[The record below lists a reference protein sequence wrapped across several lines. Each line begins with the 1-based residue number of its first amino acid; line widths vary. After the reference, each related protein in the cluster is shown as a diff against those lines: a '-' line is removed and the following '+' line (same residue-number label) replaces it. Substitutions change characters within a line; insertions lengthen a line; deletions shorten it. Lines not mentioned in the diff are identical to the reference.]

1 MRIMLANQYLQPVA
15 DLLTGM
21 PLRAAQS
28 RARSKLLT
36 LVRDALGRFGEDEYA
51 LVAEY
56 AARDDNGAPLL
67 DSDGTFRLANPSQA
81 GEFMTA
87 RTRLLESL
95 AEVSGP
101 TYDTHLADLHTLLD
115 GYEGELS
122 GQAAEAY
129 DVLYDAI
136 TTAGGKDE
144 S

>member
-1 MRIMLANQYLQPVA
+1 MRITLANQQLQPVA
-15 DLLTGM
+15 DLLASM
-21 PLRAAQS
+21 PLKATQS

-56 AARDDNGAPLL
+56 AARDDHGNPVL
-67 DSDGTFRLANPSQA
+67 DAEGTFRLANPAQA
-81 GEFMTA
+81 AEFMAA

-101 TYDTHLADLHTLLD
+101 TYDTHLADLKAMLD
-115 GYEGELS
+115 GYDGELS
-122 GQAAEAY
+122 GETAEAY

-136 TTAGGKDE
+136 TAGGKE
-144 S
+144 QQ

>member
-1 MRIMLANQYLQPVA
+1 MRITVANQQLQPVA
-15 DLLTGM
+15 DLLASM
-21 PLRAAQS
+21 PLKATQS

-56 AARDDNGAPLL
+56 AARDDHGNPVL
-67 DSDGTFRLANPSQA
+67 DADGTFRLANPAQA
-81 GEFMTA
+81 TEFMTA

-101 TYDTHLADLHTLLD
+101 TYDTHLADLKALLD
-115 GYEGELS
+115 SYDGELS
-122 GQAAEAY
+122 GQTAEAY

-136 TTAGGKDE
+136 TAGEKE
-144 S
+144 RQ

>member
-15 DLLTGM
+15 ELLTEM
-21 PLRAAQS
+21 PLKASQS

-36 LVRDALGRFGEDEYA
+36 LVTQALARFGEDEYA

-56 AARDDNGAPLL
+56 AARDDQGNPVL
-67 DSDGTFRLANPSQA
+67 DADGTFRLADPEQA

-101 TYDTHLADLHTLLD
+101 TYDTHLADLKAMLD
-115 GYEGELS
+115 GYDGELF
-122 GQAAEAY
+122 GQTAEAY

-136 TTAGGKDE
+136 TVTNQKDGQ
-144 S
+144 

>member
-36 LVRDALGRFGEDEYA
+36 LVKQALARFGEDEYE

-67 DSDGTFRLANPSQA
+67 DSDGTFRLANPAQA

-115 GYEGELS
+115 SYEGELS

>member
-1 MRIMLANQYLQPVA
+1 MRITLANQQLQPVA
-15 DLLTGM
+15 DLLASM
-21 PLRAAQS
+21 PLKATQS

-56 AARDDNGAPLL
+56 AARDDHGNPVL
-67 DSDGTFRLANPSQA
+67 DADGTFRLANPAQA
-81 GEFMTA
+81 TEFMTA

-101 TYDTHLADLHTLLD
+101 TYDTHLADLKALLD
-115 GYEGELS
+115 SYDGELS
-122 GQAAEAY
+122 GETAEAY

-136 TTAGGKDE
+136 TAGGKE
-144 S
+144 QQ

>member
-15 DLLTGM
+15 ELLTEM
-21 PLRAAQS
+21 PLKASQS

-36 LVRDALGRFGEDEYA
+36 LVTQALARFGEDEYE

-67 DSDGTFRLANPSQA
+67 DSDGTFRLANPDQA
-81 GEFMTA
+81 AEFMTA

-101 TYDTHLADLHTLLD
+101 TYDTHLTDFKTLLD
-115 GYEGELS
+115 SYDGELS
-122 GQAAEAY
+122 GQTAEAY

-136 TTAGGKDE
+136 EAASGKE
-144 S
+144 HQ

>member
-1 MRIMLANQYLQPVA
+1 MRITLANQQLQPVA
-15 DLLTGM
+15 DLLASM
-21 PLRAAQS
+21 PLKATQS

-56 AARDDNGAPLL
+56 AARDDHGNPVL
-67 DSDGTFRLANPSQA
+67 DADGTFRLANPAQA
-81 GEFMTA
+81 TEFMTA

-101 TYDTHLADLHTLLD
+101 TYDTHLADLKALLD
-115 GYEGELS
+115 SYDGELS
-122 GQAAEAY
+122 GQTAEAY

-136 TTAGGKDE
+136 TAGGKE
-144 S
+144 QQ

>member
-36 LVRDALGRFGEDEYA
+36 LIKGALARFGEDEYE
-51 LVAEY
+51 LVSEY
-56 AARDDNGAPLL
+56 AARDDNGNPVV
-67 DSDGTFRLANPSQA
+67 DSDGTFQLANPSQA
-81 GEFMTA
+81 AEFMTA

-101 TYDTHLADLHTLLD
+101 TYDGHLADLQTLLD
-115 GYEGELS
+115 GYDGELS
-122 GQAAEAY
+122 GQTAEAY

-136 TTAGGKDE
+136 TTANQKE
-144 S
+144 QP

>member
-21 PLRAAQS
+21 PLKASQS

-36 LVRDALGRFGEDEYA
+36 LVTQALARFWEDEYE

-67 DSDGTFRLANPSQA
+67 EEDGTFRLANPAQA
-81 GEFMTA
+81 AEFMTA
-87 RTRLLESL
+87 RTKLLQSL

-101 TYDTHLADLHTLLD
+101 TYDTHLADLQTLMD

-122 GQAAEAY
+122 GEAAEAY

-136 TTAGGKDE
+136 EAASGKDQQ
-144 S
+144 

>member
-36 LVRDALGRFGEDEYA
+36 LVKQALARFGEDEYE

-67 DSDGTFRLANPSQA
+67 DSDGRSGSPTPPKQA
-81 GEFMTA
+81 
-87 RTRLLESL
+87 S
-95 AEVSGP
+95 S
-101 TYDTHLADLHTLLD
+101 
-115 GYEGELS
+115 
-122 GQAAEAY
+122 
-129 DVLYDAI
+129 
-136 TTAGGKDE
+136 
-144 S
+144 

>member
-1 MRIMLANQYLQPVA
+1 MRITLANQQLQPVA
-15 DLLTGM
+15 DLLTSM
-21 PLRAAQS
+21 PLKATQS

-56 AARDDNGAPLL
+56 AARDDHGNPVL
-67 DSDGTFRLANPSQA
+67 DADGTFRLANPAQA
-81 GEFMTA
+81 TEFMTA

-101 TYDTHLADLHTLLD
+101 TYDTHLADLKALLD
-115 GYEGELS
+115 SYDGELS
-122 GQAAEAY
+122 GQTAEAY

-136 TTAGGKDE
+136 TAGGKE
-144 S
+144 QQ

>member
-15 DLLTGM
+15 DLLAAT

-36 LVRDALGRFGEDEYA
+36 LVKQALARFGEDEYE

-56 AARDDNGAPLL
+56 AARDENGAPLL
-67 DSDGTFRLANPSQA
+67 DSDGTFRLADPEKA

-101 TYDTHLADLHTLLD
+101 TYDTHLVDLKALLD
-115 GYEGELS
+115 GYDGELS
-122 GQAAEAY
+122 GEAAEAY

-136 TTAGGKDE
+136 EAASGKE
-144 S
+144 QQ

>member
-36 LVRDALGRFGEDEYA
+36 LVKQALARFGEDEYE

-56 AARDDNGAPLL
+56 AARDDNCAPLL
-67 DSDGTFRLANPSQA
+67 DSDGTFRLANPAQA

-115 GYEGELS
+115 SYEGELS

>member
-15 DLLTGM
+15 ELLTEM

-36 LVRDALGRFGEDEYA
+36 LVTQALARFGEDEYE

-67 DSDGTFRLANPSQA
+67 DSDGTFRLANPAQA
-81 GEFMTA
+81 AEFMTA

-95 AEVSGP
+95 VEVSGP
-101 TYDTHLADLHTLLD
+101 TYDTHLADLEALLD
-115 GYEGELS
+115 SYDGELKRP
-122 GQAAEAY
+122 G
-129 DVLYDAI
+129 V
-136 TTAGGKDE
+136 GGGCC
-144 S
+144 

>member
-15 DLLTGM
+15 ELLTEM

-36 LVRDALGRFGEDEYA
+36 LVTQALARFGEDEYE

-67 DSDGTFRLANPSQA
+67 DSDGTFRLANPAQA
-81 GEFMTA
+81 GEFMAA

-101 TYDTHLADLHTLLD
+101 TYDTHLADLKAMLV
-115 GYEGELS
+115 GYDGELS
-122 GQAAEAY
+122 GETAEAY

-136 TTAGGKDE
+136 TAGGKE
-144 S
+144 QQ